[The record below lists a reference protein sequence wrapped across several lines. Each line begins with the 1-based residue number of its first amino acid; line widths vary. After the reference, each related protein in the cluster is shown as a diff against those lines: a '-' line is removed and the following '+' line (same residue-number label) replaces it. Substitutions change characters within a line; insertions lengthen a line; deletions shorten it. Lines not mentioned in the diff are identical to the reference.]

1 MARTAV
7 ARADARAREGRPGLA
22 YKRAGGRLGSV
33 RSCRCHLH
41 AWGGRGHG
49 RRRAPLRSL
58 MARHGRCAGRRI
70 RATWHSHLPQ
80 TAQVSA
86 RRRYAV
92 TSGHTDASACAPE
105 AGTARTAGGRRG
117 RARRHARTRLGVPG
131 AVGISLNS
139 FQNSFSPI
147 FRTKVHLRVCR
158 MDLPGPTTSV
168 GTRTDYSGGPGTT
181 RLALHGT

>member
-1 MARTAV
+1 MAGTAV

-33 RSCRCHLH
+33 GSRRCHLH
-41 AWGGRGHG
+41 AWEGRGHG
-49 RRRAPLRSL
+49 RRRAPLRQP

-70 RATWHSHLPQ
+70 SATWHSHLPR
-80 TAQVSA
+80 TARVSA
-86 RRRYAV
+86 RWRCAV
-92 TSGHTDASACAPE
+92 TSGHTGTSACAPE

-117 RARRHARTRLGVPG
+117 RARRRARTRFGVPD

-147 FRTKVHLRVCR
+147 FQTKVHLRV
-158 MDLPGPTTSV
+158 
-168 GTRTDYSGGPGTT
+168 
-181 RLALHGT
+181 